1 MSSGVASDD
10 FVRQMTRC
18 QDRLY
23 AYLRTLLPYGE
34 AAREVLQETNVVLL
48 RKADELA
55 EINNFDAW
63 ACRIAYFEALA
74 YRRNFARDRLLFDDE
89 LLGQLAQQAAQSTGS
104 PDRRAA
110 ALDDCL
116 SHLSAGSRELLTARY
131 AEQRS
136 VQQLAKTHGRPA
148 PTIATQLFR
157 IRRKLLDCVMRKLS
171 VETAT

>member
-1 MSSGVASDD
+1 MSNGTATDD

-48 RKADELA
+48 RKSGELG
-55 EINNFDAW
+55 EICNFEAW
-63 ACRIAYFEALA
+63 ACRIAYFEVLA
-74 YRRNFARDRLLFDDE
+74 YRRTLARDRLLFDDE
-89 LLGQLAQQAAQSTGS
+89 LLGQLAQNASQVAGS

-116 SHLSAGSRELLTARY
+116 NQLPAGSRDLLTARY

-148 PTIATQLFR
+148 PTIATKLFR
-157 IRRKLLDCVMRKLS
+157 IRRKLLDCVARKLS
-171 VETAT
+171 VEAAT